1 MKSISNC
8 KQKGKQLQPVFFFCL
23 SLRREKKKRKKT
35 AHLSLSTTTQSF
47 HRMNENAR
55 FLPLRKESTQT
66 TFIIIKGADRSTAFS
81 LSSPC
86 GNHISLLV
94 VARQASLPVHRANAS
109 SLSLSLMHVYVARRQ
124 LTMILFFFFF
134 VFFSSVLCNR
144 DDGARVSTEKR
155 EAKAGRRLRDDR
167 GKVENDAKSGSPGI
181 RETVSKSK

>member
-109 SLSLSLMHVYVARRQ
+109 SLSLSHARVRSSA
-124 LTMILFFFFF
+124 TAYDDPFLFFFRLFF
-134 VFFSSVLCNR
+134 FCSLQSR
-144 DDGARVSTEKR
+144 
-155 EAKAGRRLRDDR
+155 
-167 GKVENDAKSGSPGI
+167 
-181 RETVSKSK
+181 